1 MESPNLTSDPEN
13 DLSSRAV
20 NATASFVPICCDE
33 PRMLLSK
40 VVTWVVSA
48 SRTASQARAAEL
60 ATSIQQ
66 ESQVDVV
73 AVVPVDVVAVV
84 PVDVVAVVPVDVVA
98 VVPVDVVAVVPV
110 DVAVDVVADE
120 DDDP

>member
-1 MESPNLTSDPEN
+1 
-13 DLSSRAV
+13 
-20 NATASFVPICCDE
+20 
-33 PRMLLSK
+33 MLLSK

-73 AVVPVDVVAVV
+73 AVVPVDV
-84 PVDVVAVVPVDVVA
+84 
-98 VVPVDVVAVVPV
+98 
-110 DVAVDVVADE
+110 AVDVVADD
-120 DDDP
+120 DDDPWQAATTIGTNNPTTIALSRLNDLVVCFFGVGIMVE